1 MSVPVFSVYSLV
13 INETV
18 VKVLSS
24 KMGICSGSRDFK
36 DTIVNGKERNIK
48 RSSSNIVD
56 DDLGFTAFLVETVIG
71 NSGGGGFV
79 EDTENVETS
88 DCSCVF
94 SGLTLA

>member
-1 MSVPVFSVYSLV
+1 M

-18 VKVLSS
+18 AKVLSS
-24 KMGICSGSRDFK
+24 KMGVCSGSRDFK
-36 DTIVNGKERNIK
+36 DTIVNGKQRNIEY
-48 RSSSNIVD
+48 SSSEIVN
-56 DDLGFTAFLVETVIG
+56 DDLGFTALLVETVIG